1 LSEAGVSFEV
11 VSRSGAARAGI
22 LSTRHGPVRT
32 PAFMPVA
39 TQGTVKA
46 MTPDQVKASGAQML
60 IMNTYHLWLRPGPAE
75 VKELGGLHAMCRWQG
90 PIVTDSGGFQAFS
103 LAERTKLREDG
114 FEFASHIDGKRLHL
128 TPEGAMEIQAA
139 LGSDVAMQLDVCPP
153 GAAPRAE
160 VEAAVERTT
169 RWARRT
175 LEARDPKQ
183 AVFGIVQGGVHADL
197 RKRHAAELAALT
209 VDGVGFDGLALGGF
223 SVGEPPAEMHALLPE
238 VAPYLDA
245 ARVRYLM
252 GVGTPQDLLVGIG
265 AGVDLFDC
273 VMPTRNARNGHVF
286 VTSGR
291 LNMKNAAHRADS
303 RVIEPGCDCST
314 CAAGYTRAYL
324 RHLYV
329 AGEMSVFTLLSA
341 HNLRFY
347 ARLLEGARD
356 AISRNEFAAFQASYF
371 SPSQVELK

>member
-1 LSEAGVSFEV
+1 LSEAGVTFQE
-11 VSRSGAARAGI
+11 VSRSGQARTGI
-22 LSTRHGPVRT
+22 LHTKHGPVHT

-39 TQGTVKA
+39 TQGIVKA
-46 MTPDQVKASGAQML
+46 MTLDQVRATGAQML
-60 IMNTYHLWLRPGPAE
+60 IMNTYHLWLRPGPLE
-75 VKELGGLHAMCRWQG
+75 VKELGGLHALCRWPH

-103 LAERTKLREDG
+103 LAARTKLSEDG
-114 FEFASHIDGKRLHL
+114 FEFASHIDGRRLKL

-153 GAAPRAE
+153 GGAPRPE

-169 RWARRT
+169 RWAQRT
-175 LEARDPKQ
+175 LVARDPNQ

-197 RKRHAAELAALT
+197 RKRHAEELGALS
-209 VDGVGFDGLALGGF
+209 VDGRAFDGLAFGGF
-223 SVGEPPAEMHALLPE
+223 SVGEPTSHMHELLPE
-238 VAPYLDA
+238 VTPYLDS

-252 GVGTPQDLLVGIG
+252 GVGTPQDLLIGIG
-265 AGVDLFDC
+265 SGIDLFDC

-286 VTSGR
+286 VRGGR
-291 LNMKNAAHRADS
+291 LNMKNATHRSDS
-303 RVIEPGCDCST
+303 RVIEPGCDCVA
-314 CAAGYTRAYL
+314 CAGGYTRAYL

-329 AGEMSVFTLLSA
+329 AGEMSVFALLSA

-356 AISRNEFAAFQASYF
+356 AIAQGDFAAYKAYHF
-371 SPSQVELK
+371 SPSQLELK